1 MAYEL
6 KSTQPAL
13 YTQAGV
19 TPVNGNLG
27 SLKGSHVSFQG
38 YGISEGETV
47 TFASLESYD
56 KTPGSIKKVPT
67 YAGSSRYSI
76 LVQVQRT
83 KDGISKD
90 SWFNMGILTR
100 TKNEADGK
108 SSPVDDFRA
117 NMIAL
122 DDDAARLA
130 ALAGRS
136 IMGVSTI
143 KAYRP
148 CFERGKDAQG
158 KPTFKVLRNEDGSVQ
173 TESADYVTV
182 DYAE

>member
-6 KSTQPAL
+6 KSIQPAL

-19 TPVNGNLG
+19 TAVNGSLD

-47 TFASLESYD
+47 TFASIESYD
-56 KTPGSIKKVPT
+56 KTPGSIKRVPT
-67 YAGSSRYSI
+67 YPGSTRISI

-83 KDGISKD
+83 MNGVSKD
-90 SWFNMGILTR
+90 SWLNLGVLTR
-100 TKNEADGK
+100 TKNGADGK

-130 ALAGRS
+130 ALAGKS
-136 IMGVSTI
+136 IMGTSTI
-143 KAYRP
+143 RAYRP
-148 CFERGKDAQG
+148 CFERGKSAQG
-158 KPTFKVLRNEDGSVQ
+158 KPTFKVLRNEDGSVK

-182 DYAE
+182 EYAE